1 MCMSRGRVNSMR
13 NDKKWQRKDSIHT
26 ELRCNIDPD
35 ILKRNVDAKTF
46 FEDDQVKDNGSI
58 FWKRDNF
65 DSLRRVIPPSK
76 FNGIHIKM
84 EDDCPQGGD
93 DVRLCL
99 LKTLGA
105 HDMRSLPCVACFQ
118 PLPIYDKYPLV
129 DGIFFLSTLP
139 RQGVPSVHLLFDS
152 RPYYIQVI
160 CADCLFSQWRCKYT
174 GDESFMGR
182 SLILGTLYTFD
193 VISIPQCCTPLCHD
207 CNSPIS
213 VSPQLINYIKMG
225 NYSLIHEP
233 LTCSACGS
241 TRDHLSRK
249 VTHYNLIRQL
259 HQPLPPT
266 LTLIDSSMSMTSPKL
281 GTDLSVD
288 ASIS

>member
-1 MCMSRGRVNSMR
+1 ICMSRARVNSMR
-13 NDKKWQRKDSIHT
+13 NEKKWQRKDSIHT
-26 ELRCNIDPD
+26 ELRCNIDPE

-58 FWKRDNF
+58 FCKRENF
-65 DSLRRVIPPSK
+65 DNLRRVIPTSK
-76 FNGIHIKM
+76 FNGIHIKF

-105 HDMRSLPCVACFQ
+105 HDMRSLPCVACCEL
-118 PLPIYDKYPLV
+118 LPIYDKYPLI
-129 DGIFFLSTLP
+129 DGIFFLTTLL
-139 RQGVPSVHLLFDS
+139 RQGVPSVHLLFDG
-152 RPYYIQVI
+152 RPFYIQVL
-160 CADCLFSQWRCKYT
+160 CVACLWSHWECRQC
-174 GDESFMGR
+174 GDESFMGQ

-193 VISIPQCCTPLCHD
+193 VISIPQCCSPLCHD

-213 VSPQLINYIKMG
+213 VPPQLINYIKMG
-225 NYSLIHEP
+225 NYTLIHEGV
-233 LTCSACGS
+233 TCPACGS

-249 VTHYNLIRQL
+249 MSHYNISRLDAL
-259 HQPLPPT
+259 SSA
-266 LTLIDSSMSMTSPKL
+266 LTVVDTTVSMTSPKL
-281 GTDLSVD
+281 GTDITVD